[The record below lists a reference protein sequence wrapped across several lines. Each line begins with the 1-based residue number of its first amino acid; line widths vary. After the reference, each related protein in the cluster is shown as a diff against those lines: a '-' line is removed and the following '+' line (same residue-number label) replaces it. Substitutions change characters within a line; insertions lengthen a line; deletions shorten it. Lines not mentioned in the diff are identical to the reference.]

1 MDSKREKM
9 AAIYADVRNQNK
21 LTVLNNQFVE
31 CTVNMAL
38 RKDRMVVTFVNAI
51 IPMKKDIRNVC
62 N

>member
-31 CTVNMAL
+31 CTVNMDS
-38 RKDRMVVTFVNAI
+38 RKDLMDAI
-51 IPMKKDIRNVC
+51 YVHVQSLQK
-62 N
+62 